1 MPQPPDDWHMGSP
14 TLVCPVVGE
23 GKGTGGF
30 SWLSNLQA
38 RKMSRFCVVK
48 KISIFSQKSSTLFFF
63 LMWTNFNVFIEF
75 GTILLLLF
83 LCFGFFWL
91 RGIWDLSPLTRDGT
105 CIPSIGRPNLNH
117 WTTREVPSPQL
128 LHFLC

>member
-1 MPQPPDDWHMGSP
+1 MSQPLDDWHMGSP

-30 SWLSNLQA
+30 SWFSNLKA
-38 RKMSRFCVVK
+38 RKMSRFCVAK
-48 KISIFSQKSSTLFFF
+48 KISIFSQKSSTLFFFF

-83 LCFGFFWL
+83 LCFGFFLAARHMGSEPPDQGW
-91 RGIWDLSPLTRDGT
+91 
-105 CIPSIGRPNLNH
+105 NLYSLY
-117 WTTREVPSPQL
+117 WEAKS
-128 LHFLC
+128 

>member
-30 SWLSNLQA
+30 SWLSNLKA

-48 KISIFSQKSSTLFFF
+48 KISIFSQKSSTLTLSVLEKERFWVCNRTFIKVLISQNPSDNTFMHKHMF
-63 LMWTNFNVFIEF
+63 L
-75 GTILLLLF
+75 
-83 LCFGFFWL
+83 
-91 RGIWDLSPLTRDGT
+91 
-105 CIPSIGRPNLNH
+105 
-117 WTTREVPSPQL
+117 
-128 LHFLC
+128 